1 MGEIKL
7 GTVKGS
13 SIFFKLNSTP
23 SDQGASDH
31 WETGMKYIGFASG
44 LTKPQSGYI
53 WAKFVGE
60 DGADGANGQD
70 GRDGIDGING
80 KDGTD
85 GKNGADGKDA
95 VVVAATA
102 STPGIVKLGAAGGA
116 ATYEHSHG
124 SITFLSAGLDGT
136 TLTLTTESKTF

>member
-13 SIFFKLNSTP
+13 SIFFKFNSTP

-60 DGADGANGQD
+60 DGADGVNGQD
-70 GRDGIDGING
+70 GRDGTE
-80 KDGTD
+80 KMVQT
-85 GKNGADGKDA
+85 
-95 VVVAATA
+95 
-102 STPGIVKLGAAGGA
+102 VK
-116 ATYEHSHG
+116 TEQMVKMR
-124 SITFLSAGLDGT
+124 LSL
-136 TLTLTTESKTF
+136 LQQQVLLE